1 LKSSVPIPAGSSP
14 IKKRVLFVEDD
25 PVLLEIY
32 VNLLDDQADRWE
44 VSSANNGI
52 QALQLLARAHFDVV
66 VSDLVMP
73 GMNGIELMEEVKKQY
88 PRMSRIILSEI
99 SDQEEVAK
107 CLNSIHQ
114 FLAKPFEVKALKTT
128 LTRISGLDGY
138 LHGEKLQSLVS
149 QLGTLPSLPSL
160 YFKIMRELAAED
172 PSIDRVALT
181 IAEDAG
187 MTARILQI
195 VNSAVLG
202 LARKIS
208 NPFEAV
214 QYLGFNTVRS
224 LVLSAHIF
232 ACFERKKFKGFS
244 VEKLWNHSL
253 RTGAIARLIIQL
265 QHGESSVAEDAY
277 TAGLLHDLGKLMLA
291 DNVPE
296 QFQQAVALSTGRK
309 IPLYEAE
316 FEVFGTTH
324 AGVAA
329 YLLGLW
335 GLSASVVEA
344 VAFHH
349 ALQNSDLQ
357 MFGPLT
363 AVHVA
368 SVLEHELSEA
378 DPNKRLSHLDEE
390 YLAAVGVQNRLDAW
404 RDEARQLVGTGK
416 KNHP

>member
-1 LKSSVPIPAGSSP
+1 MPAGSSSV
-14 IKKRVLFVEDD
+14 KKRVLFVEDD
-25 PVLLEIY
+25 PTLLQIY
-32 VNLLDDQADRWE
+32 VRLLDDQADRWE
-44 VSSANNGI
+44 VFAATNGLH
-52 QALQLLARAHFDVV
+52 ALELMGQSGFDVV

-73 GMNGIELMEEVKKQY
+73 GMNGIDLMEEVRKKY
-88 PRMSRIILSEI
+88 PRASRIILSEI
-99 SDQEEVAK
+99 SDQEEVAR

-114 FLAKPFEVKALKTT
+114 FLAKPFEVKALKAT
-128 LTRISGLDGY
+128 LTRLGGLDAY
-138 LHGEKLQSLVS
+138 LHGEKLQSVVS
-149 QLGTLPSLPSL
+149 RLGALPSLPSL
-160 YFKIMRELAAED
+160 YFKIMKELGAED

-244 VEKLWNHSL
+244 VDRLWNHSL
-253 RTGAIARLIIQL
+253 RTGAIARLIVQ
-265 QHGESSVAEDAY
+265 QQQSEPAAADDAY

-291 DNVPE
+291 DNLPD
-296 QFQQAVALSTGRK
+296 QFQQALSLSLDQK
-309 IPLYEAE
+309 IPLHEAE
-316 FEVFGTTH
+316 FAVFGTTH

-335 GLSASVVEA
+335 GLSASIVEA

-349 ALQNSDLQ
+349 APQNTELQT
-357 MFGPLT
+357 FGPLT
-363 AVHVA
+363 AVHA
-368 SVLEHELSEA
+368 ADVLEHELSEPDTA
-378 DPNKRLSHLDEE
+378 NWLASLDGEYLTGVGVGKRLESWRAE
-390 YLAAVGVQNRLDAW
+390 AKQQVGSPRK
-404 RDEARQLVGTGK
+404 R
-416 KNHP
+416 

>member
-1 LKSSVPIPAGSSP
+1 MPAASSP
-14 IKKRVLFVEDD
+14 VRKRVLFVEDD
-25 PVLLEIY
+25 PTLLQIY
-32 VNLLDDQADRWE
+32 VRLLDDQADRWD
-44 VSSANNGI
+44 VSAATNGLH
-52 QALQLLARAHFDVV
+52 ALELMGQSSFDVV

-73 GMNGIELMEEVKKQY
+73 GMNGIELMEEVRKKY
-88 PRMSRIILSEI
+88 PRASRIILSEI
-99 SDQEEVAK
+99 SDQEEVAR

-114 FLAKPFEVKALKTT
+114 FLAKPFEVKALKAT
-128 LTRISGLDGY
+128 LTRIGGLDAY

-149 QLGTLPSLPSL
+149 RLGTLPSLPSL
-160 YFKIMRELAAED
+160 YFKIMKELGAED
-172 PSIDRVALT
+172 PSLDRIALT

-244 VEKLWNHSL
+244 VDRLWNHSL
-253 RTGAIARLIIQL
+253 RTGAIARLIEQ
-265 QHGESSVAEDAY
+265 QQRSETNAAEDAY

-291 DNVPE
+291 DNLPE
-296 QFQQAVALSTGRK
+296 QFQQALTLSAQRA
-309 IPLYEAE
+309 IPLHEAE

-329 YLLGLW
+329 YLLALW

-349 ALQNSDLQ
+349 APRHCELQ

-363 AVHVA
+363 AVHA
-368 SVLEHELSEA
+368 GDILEHELSEP
-378 DPNKRLSHLDEE
+378 DPAKRLAHLDED
-390 YLAAVGVQNRLDAW
+390 YLATVGVRNRLETWRTEANQQVGVQ
-404 RDEARQLVGTGK
+404 K
-416 KNHP
+416 KR